1 MQIAADMGSPIS
13 ERLRQMPKEFTRGE
27 LELERAYLTLY
38 PHAKIAGLYRRKSE
52 ADFTDA
58 EREEIDAYTHMKMPS
73 ILGVEL
79 PSDSSVVVYDP
90 FIHQSEDL
98 LSYLL
103 SIGICWKNDPRKQ
116 DIAANLHRDSQLGG
130 SFALLNYQGTPRSF
144 TPSVYTR
151 DLVVL
156 HKGNPILFYDTI
168 EGYREE
174 YWEIMSD
181 WEDHEKSHDLLLS
194 ILATFSLAR
203 KLGIVQVAF
212 GESEGIEF
220 SKHFELHGSNLFA
233 YEAEGGLKMGLK
245 PSGDGYDGVRVYQYR
260 RNAHHGRFPI
270 MDVIELREGDVVGT
284 IQQTS
289 EDIAQASSL
298 TSRSRGT
305 ASLHPSRR
313 NARLKT
319 SVDIFRTHATL
330 YRKMAQ
336 NGFDDGF
343 LGELGYL
350 EDRLELNTFHFL
362 NS

>member
-1 MQIAADMGSPIS
+1 MQIAADISSPIF

-38 PHAKIAGLYRRKSE
+38 PHAKTAGLYRRRSE
-52 ADFTDA
+52 ADFTAA
-58 EREEIDAYTHMKMPS
+58 ERGEIDAYTHMKMPS

-103 SIGICWKNDPRKQ
+103 SIGICWKNDPRRQ
-116 DIAANLHRDSQLGG
+116 DIAANLHRDAQLGG

-151 DLVVL
+151 DFVVL
-156 HKGNPILFYDTI
+156 HKDNPILFYDTI
-168 EGYREE
+168 EGYREG
-174 YWEIMSD
+174 YWAIMSD
-181 WEDHEKSHDLLLS
+181 WEDHGKSHDLLLS

-212 GESEGIEF
+212 GKSEGIEF
-220 SKHFELHGSNLFA
+220 SRHFELHDSNLFA

-245 PSGDGYDGVRVYQYR
+245 PSGDGYDGVRVYKYR
-260 RNAHHGRFPI
+260 RNAYHGRFPI
-270 MDVIELREGDVVGT
+270 MDVVELIEEDVVDT

-289 EDIAQASSL
+289 EDIDQARSF
-298 TSRSRGT
+298 TSRLRGT
-305 ASLHPSRR
+305 SSLHPSRR
-313 NARLKT
+313 NAGLKR
-319 SVDIFRTHATL
+319 SADIFRTHATL

-343 LGELGYL
+343 LRELDYL
-350 EDRLELNTFHFL
+350 EARLQPNTKM
-362 NS
+362 SD